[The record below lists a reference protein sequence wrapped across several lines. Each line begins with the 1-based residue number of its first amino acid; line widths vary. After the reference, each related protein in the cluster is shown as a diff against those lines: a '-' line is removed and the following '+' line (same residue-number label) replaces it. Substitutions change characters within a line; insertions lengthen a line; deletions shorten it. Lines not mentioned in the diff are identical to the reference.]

1 MTHAKSFLL
10 FIRWSSSIRWRQK
23 VFSFILI
30 PIFHSSLKVE
40 SVPTSRKKVLVIA
53 YIFPPLARA
62 GVHRTVRFAR
72 YLPEL
77 GWDLTVLTVAE
88 AYYPPNSPMDRE
100 LLRKIPHGVKIES
113 TPVFRGVENL
123 FQLKNF
129 LRKKKKA
136 SPSHKPQ
143 SIGAK
148 ALAEEGASGHVKTAN
163 AKSRGFIQ
171 RGKDLIT
178 DLTSIPDKD
187 VNWLPHAVRRALA
200 LHRREKFDL
209 VYSTAPPFTD
219 HLVAQLIKQRTGL
232 PWVADFRD
240 PWARAPWKAEI
251 LGESVRGKA
260 AAKLERRFVTHADR
274 VILNTDWIHREFTEH
289 YGAHLAR
296 KFTVITNGF
305 DPQDFADPVM
315 PGERGNKLVITHTG
329 ALYRKRSP
337 EQFFAACERL
347 LAQGKIAPHE
357 LELRF
362 VGGIAPELYRT
373 FECSEALRQTIQV
386 IPQVSHREALGYQM
400 QSDVLFIL
408 QPGTSVSVP
417 GKIFEYIGMRKRI
430 LALTPPGATADVV
443 RENNLGPVI
452 DPEDLPGIE
461 AALRQLVEEYRNG
474 GIQAPSVNGAFKKYD
489 GAELTRQLH
498 HEFLLSLEH
507 GGRR

>member
-1 MTHAKSFLL
+1 ML
-10 FIRWSSSIRWRQK
+10 
-23 VFSFILI
+23 
-30 PIFHSSLKVE
+30 
-40 SVPTSRKKVLVIA
+40 TSRKKVLVIA

-62 GVHRTVRFAR
+62 GVHRTVRFVR

-77 GWDLTVLTVAE
+77 GWELTVLTVAE
-88 AYYPPNSPMDRE
+88 PYYPPNSPIDRE
-100 LLRKIPHGVKIES
+100 LLKKIPDRVKIES
-113 TPVFRGVENL
+113 TPVFRGVENI
-123 FQLKNF
+123 FHLKNVM
-129 LRKKKKA
+129 RGKEKA
-136 SPSHKPQ
+136 VAVNKPQ
-143 SIGAK
+143 STGAQAATEK
-148 ALAEEGASGHVKTAN
+148 GANDQPKTAN
-163 AKSRGFIQ
+163 TKPRGFIQ

-187 VNWLPHAVRRALA
+187 VNWLPHAIKHALA

-209 VYSTAPPFTD
+209 IYSTAPPFTD
-219 HLVAQLIKQRTGL
+219 HLIAQLIKQRTGL

-251 LGESVRGKA
+251 LGGSVRGKA
-260 AAKLERRFVTHADR
+260 ATKLERQFVTHADR
-274 VILNTDWIHREFTEH
+274 IILNTDWIQREFTEY

-296 KFTVITNGF
+296 KFAVITNGF

-315 PGERGNKLVITHTG
+315 PATRGNKLVITHTG

-347 LAQGKIAPHE
+347 LAQGTIAPQE

-373 FECSEALRQTIQV
+373 FEGSAALRQTIHV

-430 LALTPPGATADVV
+430 LALTPAGATADVV
-443 RENNLGPVI
+443 KENNLGPVV
-452 DPEDLPGIE
+452 DPEDLAGIE
-461 AALRQLVEEYRNG
+461 TALRRIVEEYRNG

-489 GAELTRQLH
+489 GVELTRQLH

>member
-1 MTHAKSFLL
+1 ML
-10 FIRWSSSIRWRQK
+10 
-23 VFSFILI
+23 
-30 PIFHSSLKVE
+30 
-40 SVPTSRKKVLVIA
+40 TSRKKVLIIA

-62 GVHRTVRFAR
+62 GVHRTVRFVR

-77 GWDLTVLTVAE
+77 GWDITVLTVAE
-88 AYYPPNSPMDRE
+88 PYYPPNSPIDRE
-100 LLRKIPHGVKIES
+100 LLQKIPASVKIES
-113 TPVFRGVENL
+113 TPVFRGVDQLFRLKSAVRGNKSVNL
-123 FQLKNF
+123 A
-129 LRKKKKA
+129 R
-136 SPSHKPQ
+136 KPQ
-143 SIGAK
+143 GGLPKAAK
-148 ALAEEGASGHVKTAN
+148 TEGTSETSQTTPPN
-163 AKSRGFIQ
+163 ARGWFQ

-187 VNWLPHAVRRALA
+187 VNWLPHAVKHALA
-200 LHRREKFDL
+200 LHRREKFD
-209 VYSTAPPFTD
+209 VIYSTAPPFTD
-219 HLVAQLIKQRTGL
+219 HLIAQLLKQRTGL

-251 LGESVRGKA
+251 LGSSVRGKA
-260 AAKLERRFVTHADR
+260 ATKLERQFVTNADR
-274 VILNTDWIHREFTEH
+274 IILNTDWIQREFTQY
-289 YGAHLAR
+289 YGARLSR
-296 KFTVITNGF
+296 KFSVITNGF
-305 DPQDFADPVM
+305 DPQDFAEPVM
-315 PGERGNKLVITHTG
+315 PEARGNKLIITHTG

-347 LAQGKIAPHE
+347 LATGHIAPHE

-430 LALTPPGATADVV
+430 LALTPAGATADVV
-443 RENNLGPVI
+443 KENNLGPVL
-452 DPEDLPGIE
+452 DPEDLAGIE
-461 AALRQLVEEYRNG
+461 AALRQLVQEYRSG

-489 GAELTRQLH
+489 GVELTRQLH

>member
-1 MTHAKSFLL
+1 ML
-10 FIRWSSSIRWRQK
+10 
-23 VFSFILI
+23 
-30 PIFHSSLKVE
+30 
-40 SVPTSRKKVLVIA
+40 TSRKKVLVIA

-88 AYYPPNSPMDRE
+88 PFYPPNSPLDRE
-100 LLRKIPHGVKIES
+100 LLNKIPASVKIES

-123 FQLKNF
+123 FRLKSV
-129 LRKKKKA
+129 LRGKKKNGGAQNVQTPKMKPAGVEEGNATAKA
-136 SPSHKPQ
+136 SNP
-143 SIGAK
+143 
-148 ALAEEGASGHVKTAN
+148 
-163 AKSRGFIQ
+163 KSRGLVQ
-171 RGKDLIT
+171 RGKDLFT

-187 VNWLPHAVRRALA
+187 VNWLPHAVKHALA
-200 LHRREKFDL
+200 LHRKEPFDL
-209 VYSTAPPFTD
+209 IYSTAPPFTD
-219 HLVAQLIKQRTGL
+219 HLIAQLIKQRTGL

-260 AAKLERRFVTHADR
+260 ATKLERQFVTRADR
-274 VILNTDWIHREFTEH
+274 IILNTDWILREFTDY
-289 YGAHLAR
+289 YGANLAR
-296 KFTVITNGF
+296 KFAVITNGF
-305 DPQDFADPVM
+305 DPQDFADPIM
-315 PGERGNKLVITHTG
+315 PASRSNKLVITHTG

-373 FECSEALRQTIQV
+373 FECSAALRQTIQV

-430 LALTPPGATADVV
+430 LALTPAGATADVV
-443 RENNLGPVI
+443 RENNLGPVLA
-452 DPEDLPGIE
+452 PEDEAGIE
-461 AALRQLVEEYRNG
+461 AALRGLVEEYRNG

-489 GAELTRQLH
+489 GVELTRRLH
-498 HEFLLSLEH
+498 HEFILSLEH

>member
-1 MTHAKSFLL
+1 ML
-10 FIRWSSSIRWRQK
+10 
-23 VFSFILI
+23 
-30 PIFHSSLKVE
+30 
-40 SVPTSRKKVLVIA
+40 TSRKKVLVIA

-62 GVHRTVRFAR
+62 GVHRTVRFVR

-88 AYYPPNSPMDRE
+88 PYYPPNSPLDRE
-100 LLRKIPHGVKIES
+100 LLKKIPAGVKIES

-123 FQLKNF
+123 FRLKSV
-129 LRKKKKA
+129 LRGKKQMPAAK
-136 SPSHKPQ
+136 KPQ
-143 SIGAK
+143 STNAKTVMPEAANEQIQTSNAK
-148 ALAEEGASGHVKTAN
+148 A
-163 AKSRGFIQ
+163 RGLVQ

-187 VNWLPHAVRRALA
+187 VNWLPHAVKHALA

-209 VYSTAPPFTD
+209 IYSTAPPFTD
-219 HLVAQLIKQRTGL
+219 HLIARLIKQRTGL

-251 LGESVRGKA
+251 LGSSVRGQA
-260 AAKLERRFVTHADR
+260 ATKLERQFVKHADR
-274 VILNTDWIHREFTEH
+274 IILNTDWIQREFTQY

-296 KFTVITNGF
+296 KFSVITNGF
-305 DPQDFADPVM
+305 DPQDFADPLL
-315 PGERGNKLVITHTG
+315 PAERSAKLVITHTG

-347 LAQGKIAPHE
+347 LAQGQIAPHE

-430 LALTPPGATADVV
+430 LALTPAGATADVV
-443 RENNLGPVI
+443 QENNLGPVV
-452 DPEDLPGIE
+452 DPEDLAGIE
-461 AALRQLVEEYRNG
+461 AALRQLVREYRNG

-498 HEFLLSLEH
+498 HEFLLSLDH

>member
-1 MTHAKSFLL
+1 ML
-10 FIRWSSSIRWRQK
+10 
-23 VFSFILI
+23 
-30 PIFHSSLKVE
+30 
-40 SVPTSRKKVLVIA
+40 TSRKKVLVIA

-88 AYYPPNSPMDRE
+88 PYYPPNSPIDRE
-100 LLRKIPHGVKIES
+100 LLKKIPETVKIEA
-113 TPVFRGVENL
+113 TPVFRAVENL
-123 FQLKNF
+123 FRIKKA
-129 LRKKKKA
+129 LRGKHKPVAIAQHETKKKRA
-136 SPSHKPQ
+136 AATEAGQAPANHSP
-143 SIGAK
+143 AM
-148 ALAEEGASGHVKTAN
+148 
-163 AKSRGFIQ
+163 KSRGLVQ
-171 RGKDLIT
+171 RSKDLIT

-187 VNWLPHAVRRALA
+187 VNWLPHAVKHALA

-209 VYSTAPPFTD
+209 IYSTAPPFTD

-251 LGESVRGKA
+251 LGSSLRGKA
-260 AAKLERRFVTHADR
+260 AAKLERQFVQHADR
-274 VILNTDWIHREFTEH
+274 VILNTDWIHREFTEY
-289 YGAHLAR
+289 YGANLSR

-305 DPQDFADPVM
+305 DPQDFADPVL
-315 PGERGNKLVITHTG
+315 PPARGDKMIITHTG

-357 LELRF
+357 LEIRF

-373 FECSEALRQTIQV
+373 FECSAALRQTIQV
-386 IPQVSHREALGYQM
+386 IPQVSHREALGYQL

-430 LALTPPGATADVV
+430 LALTPAGATADVV
-443 RENNLGPVI
+443 REHQLGPVV

-461 AALRQLVEEYRNG
+461 AALNQLVDEYRRG
-474 GIQAPSVNGAFKKYD
+474 GIASPSVNGAFKKYD
-489 GAELTRQLH
+489 GVELTRQLH

-507 GGRR
+507 GGRG

>member
-1 MTHAKSFLL
+1 M
-10 FIRWSSSIRWRQK
+10 
-23 VFSFILI
+23 
-30 PIFHSSLKVE
+30 PI
-40 SVPTSRKKVLVIA
+40 TRKKVLVIA

-62 GVHRTVRFAR
+62 GVHRTVRFVR

-88 AYYPPNSPMDRE
+88 PYYPPNSPLDRE
-100 LLRKIPHGVKIES
+100 LLKKVPDGVRIES

-123 FQLKNF
+123 LRLKSL
-129 LRKKKKA
+129 LRRKSQA
-136 SPSHKPQ
+136 PSPRVH
-143 SIGAK
+143 GAK
-148 ALAEEGASGHVKTAN
+148 QQRAVALQAADGKGSSAEN
-163 AKSRGFIQ
+163 QIAKSKQRGLTQ

-187 VNWLPHAVRRALA
+187 VNWLPHAVKHALA
-200 LHRREKFDL
+200 LHRSEKFDL
-209 VYSTAPPFTD
+209 IYSTAPPFTD
-219 HLVAQLIKQRTGL
+219 HLIAQLIKQRTGL

-251 LGESVRGKA
+251 LGSSMRGKA
-260 AAKLERRFVTHADR
+260 ATRLERQFVTHADR
-274 VILNTDWIHREFTEH
+274 IILNTDWIRREFTQY
-289 YGAHLAR
+289 YGTHLAR
-296 KFTVITNGF
+296 KFAVITNGF
-305 DPQDFADPVM
+305 DPQDFADPLLPPTQNGKM
-315 PGERGNKLVITHTG
+315 IITHTG

-347 LAQGKIAPHE
+347 LASEKISPQE
-357 LELRF
+357 LEIRF

-430 LALTPPGATADVV
+430 LALTPVGATADVV
-443 RENNLGPVI
+443 RENQLGPVV
-452 DPEDLPGIE
+452 DPEDLNGIE
-461 AALRQLVEEYRNG
+461 AALHQLVDEYRSG
-474 GIQAPSVNGAFKKYD
+474 GIQAPSLNGAFKKYD
-489 GAELTRQLH
+489 GVELTRQLH
-498 HEFLLSLEH
+498 LEFLLSLEH

>member
-1 MTHAKSFLL
+1 ML
-10 FIRWSSSIRWRQK
+10 
-23 VFSFILI
+23 
-30 PIFHSSLKVE
+30 
-40 SVPTSRKKVLVIA
+40 TSRKKVLVIA

-62 GVHRTVRFAR
+62 GVHRTVRFVR

-88 AYYPPNSPMDRE
+88 PYYPPNSPIDRE
-100 LLRKIPHGVKIES
+100 LLKKIPATVKVAA

-123 FQLKNF
+123 F
-129 LRKKKKA
+129 RIKKA
-136 SPSHKPQ
+136 LRGKHKPAAISQ
-143 SIGAK
+143 HEITKK
-148 ALAEEGASGHVKTAN
+148 AAATEAAQIADNHPAATKP
-163 AKSRGFIQ
+163 RGLVQ

-187 VNWLPHAVRRALA
+187 VNWLPHAVKHALA

-209 VYSTAPPFTD
+209 IYSTAPPFTD
-219 HLVAQLIKQRTGL
+219 HLVAQFIKQRTGL

-251 LGESVRGKA
+251 LGSSLRGKA
-260 AAKLERRFVTHADR
+260 AAKLEHQFVRHADR
-274 VILNTDWIHREFTEH
+274 VILNTDWIHREFTQH
-289 YGAHLAR
+289 YGANLSR

-305 DPQDFADPVM
+305 DPQDFTDPVM
-315 PGERGNKLVITHTG
+315 PPARNAKMIITHTG

-357 LELRF
+357 LEIRF

-373 FECSEALRQTIQV
+373 FECSAALRQTIQV
-386 IPQVSHREALGYQM
+386 IPQVSHREALGYQL

-430 LALTPPGATADVV
+430 LALTPAGATADVV
-443 RENNLGPVI
+443 RDHQLGPVV

-461 AALRQLVEEYRNG
+461 AALNQLVDEYRRG
-474 GIQAPSVNGAFKKYD
+474 GIASPSVNGAFKKYD
-489 GAELTRQLH
+489 GVELTRQLH

-507 GGRR
+507 GGRG

>member
-1 MTHAKSFLL
+1 ML
-10 FIRWSSSIRWRQK
+10 
-23 VFSFILI
+23 
-30 PIFHSSLKVE
+30 
-40 SVPTSRKKVLVIA
+40 TSRKKVLVIA

-62 GVHRTVRFAR
+62 GVHRTVRFVR

-88 AYYPPNSPMDRE
+88 PYYPPNSPIDRE
-100 LLRKIPHGVKIES
+100 LLQKIPARVKIES
-113 TPVFRGVENL
+113 TPVFRGVDNL
-123 FQLKNF
+123 FRMKSA
-129 LRKKKKA
+129 LRGKKSTSTLRTAQATAAKA
-136 SPSHKPQ
+136 SN
-143 SIGAK
+143 A
-148 ALAEEGASGHVKTAN
+148 EGASEPAKTAN
-163 AKSRGFIQ
+163 PKTRGLFQ
-171 RGKDLIT
+171 RSKDLIT

-187 VNWLPHAVRRALA
+187 VNWLPHAVKHALA

-209 VYSTAPPFTD
+209 IYSTAPPFTD
-219 HLVAQLIKQRTGL
+219 HLIAQLIKQRTGL

-251 LGESVRGKA
+251 LGSSVRGKA
-260 AAKLERRFVTHADR
+260 ATKLERQFVAHADR
-274 VILNTDWIHREFTEH
+274 IILNTDWILREFTEY
-289 YGAHLAR
+289 YGAQLAR
-296 KFTVITNGF
+296 KFSVITNGF
-305 DPQDFADPVM
+305 DPQDFVDPVM
-315 PGERGNKLVITHTG
+315 PAERGNKLVITHTG

-337 EQFFAACERL
+337 EQFFAACERM
-347 LAQGKIAPHE
+347 LASGYIAPHE

-430 LALTPPGATADVV
+430 LALTPAGATADVV
-443 RENNLGPVI
+443 KENNLGPVVA
-452 DPEDLPGIE
+452 PEDLAGIE
-461 AALRQLVEEYRNG
+461 AALRQLVQEYRHG

-489 GAELTRQLH
+489 GVELTRQLH